1 MRPHPNDLHRLDII
15 QNLVNEPM
23 LDIDPSGTCA
33 GEISQQLLVWRRTL
47 IGIFSQDFEEVLDL

>member
-23 LDIDPSGTCA
+23 LDRDSAGTCA
-33 GEISQQLLVWRRTL
+33 GEIRIL
-47 IGIFSQDFEEVLDL
+47 SQDFEEVLDLWF